1 MADVGRR
8 ERTTRERRERILRA
22 ARDLFE
28 ERGYDA
34 ATTSEIAERADISH
48 ATLFRYAATKSELLL
63 MVGNEWFRSALDEGV
78 RRSSAPGTAHDRV
91 RALISPLV
99 DGTHAFATIAAYQR
113 HAVACS
119 TDDAHAAAAR
129 TLVEELIAHI
139 AGILRDGAADSDD
152 DPTAVAAARAVYAV
166 LHLAILEADLDA
178 TDLLP
183 LLTPQL
189 DIVIRG
195 HHAAAAEERREL

>member
-1 MADVGRR
+1 MAAVGRR
-8 ERTTRERRERILRA
+8 ERTTRERRERILHA

-34 ATTSEIAERADISH
+34 ATTAEIAEHADISH

-63 MVGNEWFRSALDEGV
+63 MVGNEWFRAALDEGV
-78 RRSSAPGTAHDRV
+78 RRSATPGTTHHRV

-99 DGTHAFATIAAYQR
+99 DGTPAFANIAAYQR
-113 HAVACS
+113 HAVARS
-119 TDDAHAAAAR
+119 TDDAHAATAR
-129 TLVEELIAHI
+129 ALVEELIAHI
-139 AGILRDGAADSDD
+139 AGILRGAGAHSDD
-152 DPTAVAAARAVYAV
+152 DATTDAAARAVYAV
-166 LHLAILEADLDA
+166 LHLAILEADLED

-195 HHAAAAEERREL
+195 HHAAAAEERREQ